1 MLRTKSMI
9 MFWQKRAMQG
19 LLGAL
24 VQIFGI
30 SHAMADNGPIY
41 QIIDTPAP
49 LREVGAEL
57 RAYDA
62 SLVAYVQ
69 VETQSWRGAAN
80 RAFDPL
86 AGYIFGGNEDGLR
99 IGMTSP
105 VSTTRQDDV
114 WQVRFFM
121 PNSYQKS
128 DLPEPMSPYVA
139 LAEVPAAPYA
149 AIRFN
154 GPANGGRAEAHFAKH
169 EAKLRAAL
177 DDAGLSSTG
186 AAHYA
191 VYNGPWTPDIMRR
204 NEVLIALP

>member
-1 MLRTKSMI
+1 MI
-9 MFWQKRAMQG
+9 MFWQEHIKQS
-19 LLGAL
+19 LIGAL
-24 VQIFGI
+24 LLVLGV
-30 SHAMADNGPIY
+30 SYAMADEGPTY
-41 QIIDTPAP
+41 QIMDTPAA
-49 LREVGAEL
+49 LHEVGAEL
-57 RAYDA
+57 RDYDA

-86 AGYIFGGNEDGLR
+86 AGYIFGSNKDGLR

-105 VSTTRQDDV
+105 VSTTRKDDV

-121 PNSYQKS
+121 PHSYQKS
-128 DLPEPMSPYVA
+128 DLPAPMSPYVA
-139 LAEVPAAPYA
+139 LAEVPAARYA

-154 GPANGGRAEAHFAKH
+154 GPANGGRAEAHFASY
-169 EAKLRAAL
+169 EAKLRDAL
-177 DDAGLSSTG
+177 DEAGLPADG